1 MNSSEFFMYN
11 LIQVCENYSG
21 SYLIKCTY
29 CFQTTREVGLFIK
42 FLVKKYCLTLLTS
55 LLNTHNRKLQN

>member
-29 CFQTTREVGLFIK
+29 YFQTTREVGLFIK
-42 FLVKKYCLTLLTS
+42 FLEEKILFNTTHVIAKYS
-55 LLNTHNRKLQN
+55 QS